1 MITATLAFHAPFPV
15 SPARPIAPIRPDQ
28 PGALWR
34 AAGAG
39 AWWARENLFWPGPG
53 ATFAEDGTSGWLA
66 FATEHRLFV
75 STRAMIGDTAVEAL
89 IDSGA
94 QRSVVDATLA
104 EELDLPRRLSPP
116 QIAYGLG
123 GGAQLGHAVNADVR
137 LGWMTLN
144 GLTAGVLDLGPLA
157 SSGLNTRLILGYDV
171 LSRMALD
178 IDFPRRRLRFGRDLA
193 AVAPPD
199 AQVLPA
205 TREGRSLMT
214 QVSVEGAVLDAVVD
228 TGASPALSLNMEA
241 AEAAGLLDGREA
253 REASSIVLGG
263 VLAGQVVTARTLTL
277 GERLYED
284 VEVHAYP
291 RSALPGVPARAGGHG
306 AVPRRPPDPGYGRR
320 ADAGGVSR
328 ERLGQRRLMIT
339 PCRRQP

>member
-1 MITATLAFHAPFPV
+1 MSRIISLPMASHPP
-15 SPARPIAPIRPDQ
+15 PARGRSRRSFLTTLGLVGLG
-28 PGALWR
+28 GA
-34 AAGAG
+34 A

-75 STRAMIGDTAVEAL
+75 STRAMIGGTAVDAL

-144 GLTAGVLDLGPLA
+144 GLTAGVLDLGPLT
-157 SSGLNTRLILGYDV
+157 SSGLNTRLVLGYDV

-178 IDFPRRRLRFGRDLA
+178 IDFPRRRLRFGRDEA

-205 TREGRSLMT
+205 KREGRSLMT

-228 TGASPALSLNMEA
+228 TGASPALSLNMET
-241 AEAAGLLDGREA
+241 AEAAGLLDGRAA

-263 VLAGQVVTARTLTL
+263 VLAGQVVMARTLTL
-277 GERLYED
+277 GERLYEN

-291 RSALPGVPARAGGHG
+291 RSSLPGVPAVLAGMSLFRDDRLILDMG
-306 AVPRRPPDPGYGRR
+306 AGRMLV
-320 ADAGGVSR
+320 G
-328 ERLGQRRLMIT
+328 
-339 PCRRQP
+339 

>member
-1 MITATLAFHAPFPV
+1 MPE
-15 SPARPIAPIRPDQ
+15 SPSRPRGRSRRSVLTSLGLLGLG
-28 PGALWR
+28 GA
-34 AAGAG
+34 A
-39 AWWARENLFWPGPG
+39 AWWARDNLFWPGPSVE
-53 ATFAEDGTSGWLA
+53 FAEDGTSGWLA

-75 STRAMIGDTAVEAL
+75 STRAMIGDTAVDAL

-116 QIAYGLG
+116 QVAYGLG
-123 GGAQLGHAVNADVR
+123 GGPQLGHAVSTDVR

-157 SSGLNTRLILGYDV
+157 SSGLDTRLILGWDV

-178 IDFPRRRLRFGRDLA
+178 IDFPGRRLRFGRNER
-193 AVAPPD
+193 AVAP
-199 AQVLPA
+199 AGAEALPA
-205 TREGRSLMT
+205 VREGRGLMT
-214 QVSVEGAVLDAVVD
+214 QISVEGAVLSALLD
-228 TGASPALSLNMEA
+228 TGASPALSLNMET
-241 AEAAGLLDGREA
+241 AEAAGLLDGRET

-277 GERLYED
+277 GERLYEN

-291 RSALPGVPARAGGHG
+291 RSALPGIPPVLAGMGLFRDDRLILDIG
-306 AVPRRPPDPGYGRR
+306 QGRMLV
-320 ADAGGVSR
+320 A
-328 ERLGQRRLMIT
+328 
-339 PCRRQP
+339 

>member
-1 MITATLAFHAPFPV
+1 MNGEENICVPGIIRHVLSMPD
-15 SPARPIAPIRPDQ
+15 SPSRPRGRSRRSLLTSLGLLGLG
-28 PGALWR
+28 GA
-34 AAGAG
+34 A
-39 AWWARENLFWPGPG
+39 AWWARDNLFWPGPSVE
-53 ATFAEDGTSGWLA
+53 FAEDGTSGWLA
-66 FATEHRLFV
+66 FATEQRLFV
-75 STRAMIGDTAVEAL
+75 STRAMIGGAAVDAL

-94 QRSVVDATLA
+94 QRSVVDAGLA
-104 EELDLPRRLSPP
+104 EELNLTRRLSPP

-157 SSGLNTRLILGYDV
+157 ASGLNTRLILGYDV

-178 IDFPRRRLRFGRDLA
+178 IDFPRRRLRFGRDEA
-193 AVAPPD
+193 AVTPPG

-205 TREGRSLMT
+205 TLEGRSLMT
-214 QVSVEGAVLDAVVD
+214 RVSVEGAVLDAVVD
-228 TGASPALSLNMEA
+228 TGASPALSLNMET
-241 AEAAGLLDGREA
+241 AEAAGLLDGRAA

-291 RSALPGVPARAGGHG
+291 RSALPGVPAVLAGMGLFRDDRLILNMG
-306 AVPRRPPDPGYGRR
+306 AGRML
-320 ADAGGVSR
+320 V
-328 ERLGQRRLMIT
+328 E
-339 PCRRQP
+339 

>member
-1 MITATLAFHAPFPV
+1 MPV
-15 SPARPIAPIRPDQ
+15 SSRRSRRSFLTTLGLA
-28 PGALWR
+28 
-34 AAGAG
+34 AAGGAA
-39 AWWARENLFWPGPG
+39 AWWARDHLFWPG
-53 ATFAEDGTSGWLA
+53 AEAEFAQDGTSGWLA
-66 FATEHRLFV
+66 FATAQRLFV
-75 STRAMIGDTAVEAL
+75 SARARIGDMDVDAL

-144 GLTAGVLDLGPLA
+144 GLTAGVLDLGPLT
-157 SSGLNTRLILGYDV
+157 SSGLNTRLVLGYDV

-178 IDFPRRRLRFGRDLA
+178 IDFPRRRLRFGRDEA

-205 TREGRSLMT
+205 KREGRSLMT

-228 TGASPALSLNMEA
+228 TGASPALSLNMET
-241 AEAAGLLDGREA
+241 AEAAGLLDGRAA

-263 VLAGQVVTARTLTL
+263 VLAGQVVMARTLTL
-277 GERLYED
+277 GERLYEN

-291 RSALPGVPARAGGHG
+291 RSSLPGVPAVLAGMGLFRDDRLILDMG
-306 AVPRRPPDPGYGRR
+306 AGRMLV
-320 ADAGGVSR
+320 G
-328 ERLGQRRLMIT
+328 
-339 PCRRQP
+339 